1 MGDTYPNA
9 TIYNCK
15 LVIFRMRITKVTTK
29 TGDKGETSLGTGER
43 VRKDHPRVNALGDL
57 DYLNSVIGWTVSS
70 FSDSQIGQELK
81 KIQQDI
87 FNISGD
93 ISLPDSESVLLKKER
108 IKDIEDHID
117 IIANKLPPLKEFI
130 LPGGSELISRLHI
143 SRTSCRNAERSLISM
158 YGNENL
164 NQLHAKYMNRL
175 SDYLFLLARLV
186 KHNEGVKEEHW
197 DLEK

>member
-1 MGDTYPNA
+1 MGDTYPPTA
-9 TIYNCK
+9 IFNCK

-29 TGDKGETSLGTGER
+29 TGDKGETSLGRGER

-57 DYLNSVIGWTVSS
+57 DYLNSVIGWTVSP
-70 FSDSQIGQELK
+70 FSDSQIGRELK

-93 ISLPDSESVLLKKER
+93 ISLPDSKSVLLKKER

-117 IIANKLPPLKEFI
+117 IITNKLPPLKEFI

-143 SRTSCRNAERSLISM
+143 ARTSCRNAERSLISM

>member
-1 MGDTYPNA
+1 MGDTYPPTA
-9 TIYNCK
+9 IYNCK

-29 TGDKGETSLGTGER
+29 TGDKGETSLGRGER

-57 DYLNSVIGWTVSS
+57 DYLNSVIGWTVSL
-70 FSDSQIGQELK
+70 FSDSQIDRELK

-108 IKDIEDHID
+108 IKDIENHID
-117 IIANKLPPLKEFI
+117 IITNKLPPLKEFI

-143 SRTSCRNAERSLISM
+143 ARTSCRNAERSLISM

>member
-1 MGDTYPNA
+1 MGDTYPP
-9 TIYNCK
+9 TVIYNCK

-29 TGDKGETSLGTGER
+29 TGDKGETSLGRGER

-57 DYLNSVIGWTVSS
+57 DYLNSVIGWTVSP
-70 FSDSQIGQELK
+70 FSDSQIGRELK

-117 IIANKLPPLKEFI
+117 IIASKLPPLKEFI

-143 SRTSCRNAERSLISM
+143 ARTSCRNAERSLISM

>member
-1 MGDTYPNA
+1 MGDTYPP
-9 TIYNCK
+9 TVIYNCK

-29 TGDKGETSLGTGER
+29 TGDKGETSLGRGER

-57 DYLNSVIGWTVSS
+57 DYLNSVIGWTMSS
-70 FSDSQIGQELK
+70 FSDSQIGRELK

-117 IIANKLPPLKEFI
+117 IIAKKLPPLKEFI

>member
-1 MGDTYPNA
+1 MGDTCPPA
-9 TIYNCK
+9 AIYNCK

-29 TGDKGETSLGTGER
+29 TGDTGETSLGTGER

-70 FSDSQIGQELK
+70 LSDSHIGQELK
-81 KIQQDI
+81 NIQQDI

-93 ISLPDSESVLLKKER
+93 ISLPDSEPVLLKKER

-117 IIANKLPPLKEFI
+117 IITNKLPPLKEFI

-143 SRTSCRNAERSLISM
+143 ARTSCRNAERSLISM
-158 YGNENL
+158 YGNQNL
-164 NQLHAKYMNRL
+164 NHLHAKYMNRL

>member
-57 DYLNSVIGWTVSS
+57 DYLNSVIGWTVGS
-70 FSDSQIGQELK
+70 FSDSQIVRELK

-108 IKDIEDHID
+108 IKDIEDQID
-117 IIANKLPPLKEFI
+117 IITNKLPPLKEFI

-143 SRTSCRNAERSLISM
+143 ARTSCRNAERSLISM
-158 YGNENL
+158 YGNDNL

-197 DLEK
+197 NLEK

>member
-1 MGDTYPNA
+1 MGDTYPPTA
-9 TIYNCK
+9 IYNCK

-81 KIQQDI
+81 NIQQDI

-108 IKDIEDHID
+108 IKDIENHID
-117 IIANKLPPLKEFI
+117 IITNKLPPLKEFI

-143 SRTSCRNAERSLISM
+143 ARTSCRNAERSLISM

>member
-93 ISLPDSESVLLKKER
+93 ISLPDSESALLKKER

-117 IIANKLPPLKEFI
+117 IIAKKLPPLKEFI

-143 SRTSCRNAERSLISM
+143 ARTSCRNAERSLISM
-158 YGNENL
+158 YGNDNL

>member
-1 MGDTYPNA
+1 MGDTCPPA
-9 TIYNCK
+9 AIYNCK

-29 TGDKGETSLGTGER
+29 TGDTGETSLGTGER

-70 FSDSQIGQELK
+70 FSDSQIGRELK

-93 ISLPDSESVLLKKER
+93 ISLPDSEPVLLKKER

-117 IIANKLPPLKEFI
+117 IITNKLPPLKEFI

-143 SRTSCRNAERSLISM
+143 ARTSCRNAERSLISM
-158 YGNENL
+158 YGNQNL

>member
-1 MGDTYPNA
+1 MGDTCPPA
-9 TIYNCK
+9 AIYNCK

-70 FSDSQIGQELK
+70 LSDSHIGQELK
-81 KIQQDI
+81 NIQQDI

-117 IIANKLPPLKEFI
+117 VITNKLPPLKEFI

-143 SRTSCRNAERSLISM
+143 ARTSCRNAERSLISM
-158 YGNENL
+158 YGNQNL

>member
-1 MGDTYPNA
+1 MGDTCPPA
-9 TIYNCK
+9 AIYNCK

-29 TGDKGETSLGTGER
+29 TGDTGETSLGTGER

-57 DYLNSVIGWTVSS
+57 DYLNSVIGWTISS
-70 FSDSQIGQELK
+70 FSDNQIGRELK

-93 ISLPDSESVLLKKER
+93 ISLPGSESVLLNKER
-108 IKDIEDHID
+108 IKDIEDQID
-117 IIANKLPPLKEFI
+117 IITNKLPPLKEFI

-143 SRTSCRNAERSLISM
+143 ARTSCRNAERSLISM
-158 YGNENL
+158 YGNQNL

-186 KHNEGVKEEHW
+186 KHNEGAKEEHW

>member
-57 DYLNSVIGWTVSS
+57 DYLNSVIGWTISS
-70 FSDSQIGQELK
+70 FSDNQIGRELK

-93 ISLPDSESVLLKKER
+93 ISLPGSESVLLNKER
-108 IKDIEDHID
+108 IKDIEDQID
-117 IIANKLPPLKEFI
+117 IITNKLPPLKEFI

-143 SRTSCRNAERSLISM
+143 ARTSCRNAERSLISM
-158 YGNENL
+158 YGNDNL

-186 KHNEGVKEEHW
+186 KHNEGAKEEQC

>member
-1 MGDTYPNA
+1 MGDTYPP
-9 TIYNCK
+9 TVIYNCK

-29 TGDKGETSLGTGER
+29 TGDKGETSLGRGER

-57 DYLNSVIGWTVSS
+57 DYLNSVIGWTMSS
-70 FSDSQIGQELK
+70 FSDSQIGRELK

-117 IIANKLPPLKEFI
+117 IITNKLPPLKEFI

-143 SRTSCRNAERSLISM
+143 ARTSCRNAERSLISM

>member
-1 MGDTYPNA
+1 MGDTFPPA
-9 TIYNCK
+9 VIYNCK

-29 TGDKGETSLGTGER
+29 TGDTGETSLGTGVR

-93 ISLPDSESVLLKKER
+93 ISLPDSESALLKKER
-108 IKDIEDHID
+108 IKDIEDDFD
-117 IIANKLPPLKEFI
+117 IINNKLPPLKEFI

-143 SRTSCRNAERSLISM
+143 ARTSCRNAERSLISM

>member
-1 MGDTYPNA
+1 MGDTNPP
-9 TIYNCK
+9 TVIYNCK

-29 TGDKGETSLGTGER
+29 TGDKGETSLGRGER

-57 DYLNSVIGWTVSS
+57 DYLNSVIGWTMSS
-70 FSDSQIGQELK
+70 FSDSQIGRELK

-117 IIANKLPPLKEFI
+117 IITNKLPPLKEFI

-143 SRTSCRNAERSLISM
+143 ARTSCRNAERSLISM

>member
-1 MGDTYPNA
+1 MGDTCPPA
-9 TIYNCK
+9 AIYNCK

-29 TGDKGETSLGTGER
+29 TGDTGETSLGTGER

-70 FSDSQIGQELK
+70 LSDSHIGQELK
-81 KIQQDI
+81 NIQQDI

-93 ISLPDSESVLLKKER
+93 ISLPNSEPVLLKKER

-117 IIANKLPPLKEFI
+117 IITNKLPPLKEFI

-143 SRTSCRNAERSLISM
+143 ARTSCRNAERSLISM
-158 YGNENL
+158 YGNQNL

>member
-1 MGDTYPNA
+1 MGDTCTHA
-9 TIYNCK
+9 AIYNCK

-70 FSDSQIGQELK
+70 FSDSQIGRELK

-143 SRTSCRNAERSLISM
+143 ARTSCRNAERSLISM

-186 KHNEGVKEEHW
+186 KHNEGMKEEHW

>member
-1 MGDTYPNA
+1 MGDTYPP
-9 TIYNCK
+9 TVIYNCK

-29 TGDKGETSLGTGER
+29 TGDKGETSLGRGER

-57 DYLNSVIGWTVSS
+57 DYLNSVIGWTVSP

-93 ISLPDSESVLLKKER
+93 ISLPDSESALLKKER
-108 IKDIEDHID
+108 VKDIEDHID
-117 IIANKLPPLKEFI
+117 IITNKLPPLKEFI

-143 SRTSCRNAERSLISM
+143 ARTSCRNAERSLISM

-175 SDYLFLLARLV
+175 SDYLFSLARLV

>member
-1 MGDTYPNA
+1 MGDTCPPA
-9 TIYNCK
+9 AIYNCK

-29 TGDKGETSLGTGER
+29 TGDTGETSLGTGER

-108 IKDIEDHID
+108 IKDIENHID
-117 IIANKLPPLKEFI
+117 IITNKLPPLKEFI

-143 SRTSCRNAERSLISM
+143 ARTSCRNAERSLISM

>member
-1 MGDTYPNA
+1 MGDTCTHA
-9 TIYNCK
+9 AIYNCK

-117 IIANKLPPLKEFI
+117 IIAKKLPPLKEFI

>member
-1 MGDTYPNA
+1 
-9 TIYNCK
+9 
-15 LVIFRMRITKVTTK
+15 MRITKVTTK

-70 FSDSQIGQELK
+70 FSDSQIGRELK

-108 IKDIEDHID
+108 IKD
-117 IIANKLPPLKEFI
+117 L
-130 LPGGSELISRLHI
+130 
-143 SRTSCRNAERSLISM
+143 SLI
-158 YGNENL
+158 
-164 NQLHAKYMNRL
+164 HI
-175 SDYLFLLARLV
+175 
-186 KHNEGVKEEHW
+186 
-197 DLEK
+197 

>member
-1 MGDTYPNA
+1 MGDTCTHA
-9 TIYNCK
+9 AIYNCK

-29 TGDKGETSLGTGER
+29 TGDNGETSLGTGER

-93 ISLPDSESVLLKKER
+93 ISLPGSESVLLNKER

-117 IIANKLPPLKEFI
+117 IIAKKLPPLKEFI

-186 KHNEGVKEEHW
+186 KHNEGSKEEHS

>member
-1 MGDTYPNA
+1 
-9 TIYNCK
+9 
-15 LVIFRMRITKVTTK
+15 MRITKVTTK

-70 FSDSQIGQELK
+70 FSDSQIGRELK

-108 IKDIEDHID
+108 IKDIEDQID
-117 IIANKLPPLKEFI
+117 IITNKLPPLKEFI

-158 YGNENL
+158 YGNDNL

>member
-1 MGDTYPNA
+1 MGDTCPPA
-9 TIYNCK
+9 AIYNCK

-29 TGDKGETSLGTGER
+29 TGDTGETSLGTGER

-117 IIANKLPPLKEFI
+117 IITNKLPPLKEFI

-143 SRTSCRNAERSLISM
+143 ARTSCRNAERSLISM